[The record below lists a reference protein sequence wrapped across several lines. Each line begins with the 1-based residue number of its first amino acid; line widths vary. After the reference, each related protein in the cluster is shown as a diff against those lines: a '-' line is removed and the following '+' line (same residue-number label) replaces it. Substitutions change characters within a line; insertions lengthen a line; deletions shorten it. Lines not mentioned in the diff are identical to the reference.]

1 VIRMEMDCLA
11 NGRLLSDEL
20 PESEARGNEQP
31 DQDENAGGTDNA
43 IQSDDVDEGESLTV
57 SIEVPAVAKGVLP
70 DALVAGDCIDSLRYQ
85 AYEHAES
92 LARRFG
98 LGDLIVPLADIGL
111 GFLIKDIPSRDVIDR
126 VDDELRASMCT
137 MWWQLLA
144 FSEITIAPVSVI
156 EGYLDRNSELLS
168 ILRNGK
174 IRLLFERIWIIDPG
188 SFADR
193 FWCRLSQQDWIDWLQ
208 LAHSY
213 RELNR
218 LALEQERPLWESL
231 S

>member
-1 VIRMEMDCLA
+1 MEMHCLA
-11 NGRLLSDEL
+11 NGRLLSDEN
-20 PESEARGNEQP
+20 SVASARSNGKP
-31 DQDENAGGTDNA
+31 DQIENAENTDAQNETENA
-43 IQSDDVDEGESLTV
+43 DDGESVKV
-57 SIEVPAVAKGVLP
+57 SIEIPAAPIGRLQDTFVSS
-70 DALVAGDCIDSLRYQ
+70 DCIDSLRYQ

-92 LARRFG
+92 LGRRFG
-98 LGDLIVPLADIGL
+98 LGELVLPVSDIGL
-111 GFLIKDIPSRDVIDR
+111 GFLLRDIPSKEVIER

-168 ILRNGK
+168 ILRDGK

-193 FWCRLSQQDWIDWLQ
+193 FWCRLGQQDWIDWLQ

-218 LALEQERPLWESL
+218 LALDQERPLWEPL